1 MALRVRPLTA
11 EEETE
16 VRRRVSSRTLPA
28 RVVERARMIWSLHD
42 GERVPAVA
50 RRLGVGTD
58 VVRGWLKR
66 FNAEGL
72 DGLRD
77 RPRAGRPAT
86 YGPEVVGEV
95 IATALTKPDTLGLPF
110 GSWTLDRL
118 EAYLNEHKGLA
129 IKRSRIDE
137 VLLAEGLRWRT
148 QETWFGERAQAPG
161 GPASGP
167 PPGRPTQTD
176 RERARID
183 PQFAQKRGPSS
194 RSTRRRL
201 RVVS

>member
-77 RPRAGRPAT
+77 RPRAGRPVT
-86 YGPEVVGEV
+86 YGPEVVGGV
-95 IATALTKPDTLGLPF
+95 IATALTKPDALGRPF
-110 GSWTLDRL
+110 GSWALDRL
-118 EAYLNEHKGLA
+118 EGDLNENQGLA
-129 IKRSRIDE
+129 IRRRRIE
-137 VLLAEGLRWRT
+137 RVLLPEGLGWRT
-148 QETWFGERAQAPG
+148 QEM
-161 GPASGP
+161 
-167 PPGRPTQTD
+167 
-176 RERARID
+176 
-183 PQFAQKRGPSS
+183 
-194 RSTRRRL
+194 
-201 RVVS
+201 